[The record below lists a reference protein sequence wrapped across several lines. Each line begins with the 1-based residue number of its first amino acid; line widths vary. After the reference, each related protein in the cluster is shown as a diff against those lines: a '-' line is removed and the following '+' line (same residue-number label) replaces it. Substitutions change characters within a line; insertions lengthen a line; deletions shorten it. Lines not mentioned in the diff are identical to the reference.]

1 MCIIFREHYLLLHIL
16 IVRAAPPLL
25 QAVLD
30 QDKPRIKELLK
41 GLKRSGGAGE
51 QQNDDKGRN
60 ALHYAAHTGNAEIVM
75 LLLRTKPVPDPKQR
89 DDFHWTPLHYA
100 ARSGCAKVRRECAV
114 VVFYGF

>member
-51 QQNDDKGRN
+51 QQIFGG
-60 ALHYAAHTGNAEIVM
+60 HGHQGV
-75 LLLRTKPVPDPKQR
+75 
-89 DDFHWTPLHYA
+89 
-100 ARSGCAKVRRECAV
+100 AV
-114 VVFYGF
+114 KTVKIKD